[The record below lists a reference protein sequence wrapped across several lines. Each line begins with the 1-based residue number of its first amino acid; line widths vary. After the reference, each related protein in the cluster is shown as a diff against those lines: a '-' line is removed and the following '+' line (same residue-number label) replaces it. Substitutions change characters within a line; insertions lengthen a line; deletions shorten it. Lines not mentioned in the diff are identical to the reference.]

1 MLVACTDGTEGNA
14 FEIVANPGR
23 QKSGSKIVTTDA
35 KSYGTNLLE
44 PVIEKKNYAAGN
56 YYVLVEN
63 EFHPILFNNSKV
75 PACKAVLKYAGGNA
89 NARLAIT
96 GANGT
101 TGIDASL
108 VNSEERIVNQRS
120 TAEGKVNS
128 DGDVYDLNGR
138 QVQNPAKGGVYI
150 INNKKV
156 VIKK

>member
-44 PVIEKKNYAAGN
+44 PVIEKKNYAASD

-63 EFHPILFNNSKV
+63 EFHPILFNTSKV
-75 PACKAVLKYAGGNA
+75 SACKAVLKYAGGNA

-96 GANGT
+96 VANGT

-108 VNSEERIVNQRS
+108 VNSEERIVNS
-120 TAEGKVNS
+120 
-128 DGDVYDLNGR
+128 DVYDLNGR
-138 QVQNPAKGGVYI
+138 QVLNPVKGGVYI

>member
-44 PVIEKKNYAAGN
+44 PVIEKKNYAASD

-75 PACKAVLKYAGGNA
+75 SACKAVLKYTGGA
-89 NARLAIT
+89 NARMAIT
-96 GANGT
+96 VANGT

-108 VNSEERIVNQRS
+108 VNSEERIVNS
-120 TAEGKVNS
+120 
-128 DGDVYDLNGR
+128 DVYDLNGR
-138 QVQNPAKGGVYI
+138 QVLNPVKGGVYI